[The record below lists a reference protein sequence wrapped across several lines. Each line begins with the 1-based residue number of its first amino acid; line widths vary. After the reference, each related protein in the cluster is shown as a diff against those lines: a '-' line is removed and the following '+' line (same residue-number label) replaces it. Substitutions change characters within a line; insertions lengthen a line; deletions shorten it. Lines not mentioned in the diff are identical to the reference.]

1 MKSTKLFSWL
11 TIAGLAIV
19 LGPRPARA
27 QGCIVARSA
36 VQPIGPESGGGYL
49 EPGEFDFTLGY
60 RHQYSFRHFVGD
72 VEQKQRIQI
81 GNQVMNKINLENFNL
96 TYQITPR
103 FSVTGS
109 LPLLLASRRSNNSP
123 FTTTAQGIGDVSVVM
138 QGWLWS
144 PKAKTRGNISIGLG
158 FAAPSGRDNVINN
171 VDRFDGRGAQP
182 TVLDYSIQPGTGGWG
197 IILQWQSFRALGKE
211 AAVFF
216 SGNYIATPQNTN
228 RVLRNTTTAINP
240 LTLTAYSSIS
250 DQYLVQAGIAKPIK
264 KVRGLTVMFG
274 PRWEGVP
281 AKDVFGDSLGFRR
294 PGYAVSLEPGFQY
307 AHAKW
312 MLTANIGKAIMRDRT
327 RSIPDRIT
335 GGHGDA
341 AFADY
346 LWTASYS
353 YRFGTPRGM

>member
-1 MKSTKLFSWL
+1 MKLTKLSGWL
-11 TIAGLAIV
+11 AIAGLAIV
-19 LGPRPARA
+19 LPPRPARA

-49 EPGEFDFTLGY
+49 EPGEFDFTMGY

-96 TYQITPR
+96 TYQLTPR

-109 LPLLLASRRSNNSP
+109 VPLLL
-123 FTTTAQGIGDVSVVM
+123 T
-138 QGWLWS
+138 
-144 PKAKTRGNISIGLG
+144 
-158 FAAPSGRDNVINN
+158 
-171 VDRFDGRGAQP
+171 
-182 TVLDYSIQPGTGGWG
+182 
-197 IILQWQSFRALGKE
+197 
-211 AAVFF
+211 
-216 SGNYIATPQNTN
+216 
-228 RVLRNTTTAINP
+228 TTTAINP

-250 DQYLVQAGIAKPIK
+250 DQYLMQAGIPKPIK
-264 KVRGLTVMFG
+264 RVRGLTVMFG

-312 MLTANIGKAIMRDRT
+312 MLTANVGKAIMRDRT

-353 YRFGTPRGM
+353 YRFGTPRGMEH